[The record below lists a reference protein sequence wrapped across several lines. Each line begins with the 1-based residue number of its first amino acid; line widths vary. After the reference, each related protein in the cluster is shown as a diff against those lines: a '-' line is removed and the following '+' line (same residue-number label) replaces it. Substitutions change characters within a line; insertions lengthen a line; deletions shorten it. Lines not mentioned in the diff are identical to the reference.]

1 MSGCTSSLATRENY
15 GERAST
21 RIVFLITGIVM
32 SAWAPL
38 VPLVKARTGLD
49 EGGLGLLLLGFGIGS
64 IVAMPF
70 AGYLTARFGCRP
82 LIIASTLV
90 LCAVLPTLSQLTSL
104 PGLALTV
111 LLFGASMGMLD
122 CAINIQSIIVEKNS
136 GETLQSGFHGLY
148 SVGGIAG
155 AGAMTAMLSLGLD
168 PLPSV
173 LCLVAIIL
181 ASLYKAA
188 PNLLPYGT
196 ERDGP
201 IFAVPRGIVLLL
213 GVLCFIVFL
222 TEGAMLDW
230 SAVFLASQRD
240 IPPSYAGLGY
250 ACFAAAMTLG
260 RLTGDAIVS
269 RLGGIRVVT
278 LGGICAAVGMLVS
291 LVLDGWPASLL
302 GYALVG
308 AGCSNI
314 VPVLFSAAGRQQRM
328 PQRTAIPAIISM
340 GYAGILMGPAFIG
353 MIAHFSSL
361 TIALGAWSCCCCLSA
376 VLRNFLKPDSELMSA
391 GRR

>member
-1 MSGCTSSLATRENY
+1 MSGCTSSLAIRENH

-21 RIVFLITGIVM
+21 RIVFLITGIAM

-82 LIIASTLV
+82 VIIASTLV
-90 LCAVLPTLSQLTSL
+90 LCAVLPMLSHLAWL

-168 PLPSV
+168 PLLAV
-173 LCLVAIIL
+173 LCLVAIIV

-201 IFAVPRGIVLLL
+201 IFAIPRGIVLLL
-213 GVLCFIVFL
+213 GILCFIVFL

-230 SAVFLASQRD
+230 SAVFLASQREM
-240 IPPSYAGLGY
+240 PASYAGLGY

-260 RLTGDAIVS
+260 RLTGDAIVR

-291 LVLDGWPASLL
+291 LVFDGWPASLL

-353 MIAHFSSL
+353 MLAHFSSL
-361 TIALGAWSCCCCLSA
+361 VFALGGVVLLLLFVSCA
-376 VLRNFLKPDSELMSA
+376 ARFLKP
-391 GRR
+391 

>member
-1 MSGCTSSLATRENY
+1 MSASTPALAINAND
-15 GERAST
+15 GERLST
-21 RIVFLITGIVM
+21 RITFLITGIVM

-49 EGGLGLLLLGFGIGS
+49 DGGLGLLLLGFGIGS

-82 LIIASTLV
+82 VIIFSTIA
-90 LCAVLPTLSQLTSL
+90 LCAVLPILSHLAWL
-104 PGLALTV
+104 PGLALAV

-155 AGAMTAMLSLGLD
+155 AVAMTAMLSLGLA
-168 PLPSV
+168 PLLCV

-181 ASLYKAA
+181 AALYKAA
-188 PNLLPYGT
+188 PSLLPYGT

-201 IFAVPRGIVLLL
+201 LFAVPRGIVLLL
-213 GVLCFIVFL
+213 GSLCFIVFL

-230 SAVFLASQRD
+230 SAVFLASHRGME
-240 IPPSYAGLGY
+240 PSYGGLGY
-250 ACFAAAMTLG
+250 ACFATTMTIG
-260 RLTGDAIVS
+260 RLTGDAIVR
-269 RLGGIRVVT
+269 RLGGVRVLA
-278 LGGICAAVGMLVS
+278 LGGVCAAAGMAIS
-291 LVLDGWPASLL
+291 LGFDSWQASLL

-314 VPVLFSAAGRQQRM
+314 VPVLFTAAGRQQHM
-328 PQRTAIPAIISM
+328 PQRAAIPAIISM

-353 MIAHFSSL
+353 MVAHLSTL
-361 TIALGAWSCCCCLSA
+361 TVALSGL
-376 VLRNFLKPDSELMSA
+376 VFLLLFVSYAARLLQVQ
-391 GRR
+391 

>member
-82 LIIASTLV
+82 VIIASTLV
-90 LCAVLPTLSQLTSL
+90 LCAVLPMLSQLTSL

-291 LVLDGWPASLL
+291 LVFDGWPASLL

-361 TIALGAWSCCCCLSA
+361 TIALGGVVVLLLFVSCA
-376 VLRNFLKPDSELMSA
+376 ARFLKA
-391 GRR
+391 